1 MTGTSQRRPGGQR
14 PLDSRHV
21 AHLLQAYLE
30 SDLDQAAARRVAA
43 HLEDCRRCGLE
54 AATITKIRRA
64 LAGRYQPAPE
74 SVARLQAFC
83 ESLLH
88 GEAQTKR

>member
-1 MTGTSQRRPGGQR
+1 MSRRRRGGQR
-14 PLDSRHV
+14 PLDCRHV
-21 AHLLQAYLE
+21 ARLLQSYLAG
-30 SDLDQAAARRVAA
+30 DLDQAAARRVAA
-43 HLEDCRRCGLE
+43 HLEDCRRCGLV

-74 SVARLQAFC
+74 SVARLHAFC

-88 GEAQTKR
+88 GGAQTRR